1 MHEVW
6 IGSHG
11 RCTRVFNVHICGADT
26 SLIKCGDKKWNVVVK
41 SRAGVLSSVSEC
53 NHESD
58 CIGSIKFTF
67 MLGVASTLFEGRL
80 PLVI

>member
-1 MHEVW
+1 MFY
-6 IGSHG
+6 IY
-11 RCTRVFNVHICGADT
+11 TYT
-26 SLIKCGDKKWNVVVK
+26 TVK

-67 MLGVASTLFEGRL
+67 MLGVASTLFEVRL
-80 PLVI
+80 PLVT